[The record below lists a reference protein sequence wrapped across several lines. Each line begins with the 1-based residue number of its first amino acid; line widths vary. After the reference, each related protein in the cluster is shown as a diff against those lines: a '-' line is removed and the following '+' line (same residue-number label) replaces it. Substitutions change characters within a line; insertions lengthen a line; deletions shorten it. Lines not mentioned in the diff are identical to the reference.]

1 MRSDWDVVLTG
12 ISNGFAKAINGM
24 GRVLGVFARYGSDA
38 PIGKIIQIEDDPWMT
53 DEVKKIAIRAYVEEC
68 KYDREVEE

>member
-1 MRSDWDVVLTG
+1 MVLTG

-24 GRVLGVFARYGSDA
+24 GRVLGVVARYGSGVPA
-38 PIGKIIQIEDDPWMT
+38 GKIIEIEDDPWMT

-68 KYDREVEE
+68 KYDREVNE